1 MTPANKI
8 PPISEAEAR
17 DLAEDLKSNGQRVF
31 IAFQEVAES
40 PVKVSGIPVV
50 LLDGRS
56 RLDAYEANGLKIDF
70 EQMLAIDE
78 NGTGVRI
85 LWSIQAPDIDP
96 YAYAISANVHRR
108 QLTAE
113 QKRDA
118 IAKVLKAR
126 PGQSDRA
133 IAKQVKRDHK
143 TVGKVRKELEDVGTI
158 PHVDTRTDSKGRQQ
172 PATRKMTLQVNKAE
186 NPPRTLNLVVSKAPT
201 ESPRSIT
208 FSQADLDIARSDLA
222 YRYTGNIPAI
232 RFAIKNLSKHVDIMS
247 EKDAVE
253 ILSALVEAETALRE
267 LRPKIEAHLAQ
278 IKRRKH

>member
-1 MTPANKI
+1 
-8 PPISEAEAR
+8 
-17 DLAEDLKSNGQRVF
+17 
-31 IAFQEVAES
+31 
-40 PVKVSGIPVV
+40 
-50 LLDGRS
+50 
-56 RLDAYEANGLKIDF
+56 
-70 EQMLAIDE
+70 
-78 NGTGVRI
+78 